1 MLRELLSR
9 FSHRGIQRLSW
20 SKGPGYFPNW
30 RQNIMPSMWCWF
42 FKHAVME
49 VTIKSLKKK
58 KFVRSGRVLQDW
70 IVGRESLNKIYVK
83 LGR

>member
-1 MLRELLSR
+1 MVQGAWLLSKLAAKHYAIHVVLV
-9 FSHRGIQRLSW
+9 FQACSHGSYHQEFE
-20 SKGPGYFPNW
+20 K
-30 RQNIMPSMWCWF
+30 
-42 FKHAVME
+42 
-49 VTIKSLKKK
+49 KKK

>member
-58 KFVRSGRVLQDW
+58 KVCEVRPCVAGLDCWERVP
-70 IVGRESLNKIYVK
+70 E
-83 LGR
+83 